1 MLISRRLKRN
11 RAEPYQLRVKTS
23 RTGEQNMGRKQEKA
37 MQRKAYKEAFKKVKH
52 GHGGRAIRK
61 KEETALGK

>member
-1 MLISRRLKRN
+1 
-11 RAEPYQLRVKTS
+11 
-23 RTGEQNMGRKQEKA
+23 
-37 MQRKAYKEAFKKVKH
+37 MQRKTYQESFKKVKH